1 MKSHLDKELAGAL
14 AEASDGSDEP
24 VVKATPQP
32 PRPPSKGSRGLLIA
46 LVAMGAAIVAL
57 VLVGMQSASMYSMR
71 VDQVVAQSGELEGR
85 RLRVDGVLVPGT
97 LVKRDKPCEYR
108 FVMHAD
114 DKLVAGEKVLNV
126 RYAKCEI
133 PDTFRDRPEGGV
145 MVTVEGTLASRELF
159 EATNVFAK
167 CSSKYDPETHE
178 LTLPDGTKAKT
189 GGAPSAAPAVPSGYD
204 AEHIIR

>member
-14 AEASDGSDEP
+14 AESSDASDEP
-24 VVKATPQP
+24 VVKAAPAP
-32 PRPPSKGSRGLLIA
+32 PRPPSRGSRGLLLA
-46 LVAMGAAIVAL
+46 LIAMGMAIVAL
-57 VLVGMQSASMYSMR
+57 VLVGMQSASMYSMK
-71 VDQVVAQSGELEGR
+71 VDQVVGQSTELTGR
-85 RLRVDGVLVPGT
+85 RLRVDGELVPGT

-108 FVMHAD
+108 FVMHTE
-114 DKLVAGEKVLNV
+114 EKVLHV

-145 MVTVEGTLASRELF
+145 MVTVEGTLASGELF

-167 CSSKYDPETHE
+167 CSSKYDPATHE
-178 LTLPDGTKAKT
+178 LTLPDGTKAKA
-189 GGAPSAAPAVPSGYD
+189 GGAPSVAVPAGYD